1 VLPAARGRIRCA
13 TVAAPGS
20 LLPRGVAWSEG
31 NRKKGLVMRRTFL
44 AATIGL
50 ALGHGGVAYGM
61 GGNLSRPGISIPADP
76 QTKEMDRVAQK
87 INEVLVAHQK
97 DYTGGS
103 FINAHSVLYF
113 GGETK
118 GVNALL
124 NDLAKVDGVTI
135 RVRLSKEAGVT
146 RWMFP
151 GKDTPGD
158 RPCDCEVDHMGWGA
172 ARAVTLTIYI
182 GGGRI
187 DPDALDLPL
196 ISGQPG
202 DTRRK

>member
-1 VLPAARGRIRCA
+1 
-13 TVAAPGS
+13 
-20 LLPRGVAWSEG
+20 
-31 NRKKGLVMRRTFL
+31 MRRTFF
-44 AATIGL
+44 AAVIGL
-50 ALGHGGVAYGM
+50 AFGLGGVAYGM

-76 QTKEMDRVAQK
+76 QTKEMDRVAQR
-87 INEVLVAHQK
+87 IADVLVAHQK

-124 NDLAKVDGVTI
+124 SDLAKVEGVTI
-135 RVRLSKEAGVT
+135 RVKLSKEVGVT

-151 GKDTPGD
+151 GKDTPND
-158 RPCDCEVDHMGWGA
+158 RSCDCEVDHMGWGA
-172 ARAVTLTIYI
+172 ARAVTLTIYL

-187 DPDALDLPL
+187 DLDALDLPL
-196 ISGQPG
+196 ITGQPG
-202 DTRRK
+202 GTH